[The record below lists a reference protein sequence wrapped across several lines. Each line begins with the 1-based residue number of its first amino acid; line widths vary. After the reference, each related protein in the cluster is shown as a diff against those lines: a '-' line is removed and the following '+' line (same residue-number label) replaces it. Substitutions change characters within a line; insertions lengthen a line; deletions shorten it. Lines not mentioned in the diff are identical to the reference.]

1 MQLGEASVYNG
12 QRVTVTVTEQ
22 DYVQVIDEAGKI
34 YTVHYTTDEEDG
46 KPIEKFLPVEAC
58 YALTIHK
65 S

>member
-34 YTVHYTTDEEDG
+34 
-46 KPIEKFLPVEAC
+46 
-58 YALTIHK
+58 
-65 S
+65 